1 MEVPGQVRPPSGL
14 WSSSKAGAAHRW
26 CAAPVCVVARRRGVP
41 GLPARSSLAQLRGA
55 GPVYVEIAP
64 LRGAGSSRPLVA
76 RAASVASKPGIK
88 DETCWL
94 CGDFSALLRGKVG
107 VGGGCFIASLCVVP
121 GCVRRCTACGCLF
134 YRESVRGSLI
144 CLGGAWAGRL
154 RRRYSPCH
162 AAGTSLAAL
171 PAVLPAVLWV
181 AAHDSRPVSFPRMS
195 HAIPPTLCL
204 TAQPYCWNCN
214 VCGHC

>member
-1 MEVPGQVRPPSGL
+1 MTDSPPFTLRTRRSG
-14 WSSSKAGAAHRW
+14 
-26 CAAPVCVVARRRGVP
+26 AR
-41 GLPARSSLAQLRGA
+41 GLPARSSHAQLRGA
-55 GPVYVEIAP
+55 GP
-64 LRGAGSSRPLVA
+64 SRPLVA

-121 GCVRRCTACGCLF
+121 GWARRCTACGCLF

-171 PAVLPAVLWV
+171 PAVLWV
-181 AAHDSRPVSFPRMS
+181 AAHDSRPASFPRMS
-195 HAIPPTLCL
+195 HAIPPTPCL
-204 TAQPYCWNCN
+204 TAQPYRWNYN
-214 VCGHC
+214 VCRYC

>member
-26 CAAPVCVVARRRGVP
+26 CAAPVCVVARRRGVL
-41 GLPARSSLAQLRGA
+41 GLPARSSHAQ
-55 GPVYVEIAP
+55 
-64 LRGAGSSRPLVA
+64 LRGAGSSRRVVA
-76 RAASVASKPGIK
+76 RAASVASKPEIK

-121 GCVRRCTACGCLF
+121 GWARRCTACGCLF

-171 PAVLPAVLWV
+171 PAVLPAVLWG
-181 AAHDSRPVSFPRMS
+181 AAHDSRPASFPRMS

-204 TAQPYCWNCN
+204 TAQPYRWNCN
-214 VCGHC
+214 VCRYC